1 MNQEDNLFDLK
12 EKMQNVEGFFRN
24 QVGIF
29 DAAVKLESDLR
40 SDKDYIAEMPE
51 INDALN
57 KNPAD
62 CHGGGRICLQQNSH
76 IERSDDNHQR
86 RT

>member
-57 KNPAD
+57 KIRLIVLMTVAEVF
-62 CHGGGRICLQQNSH
+62 L
-76 IERSDDNHQR
+76 R
-86 RT
+86 RTGIA